1 MEIVYLIL
9 VGIVAYLIGSIPWAL
24 VIGKVFY
31 GIDVREHGSKNLG
44 GSNAGRVLGKVAGVT
59 VIILDGL
66 KAFIITALCAYFLS
80 DIPLASVIAGL
91 FACIGHCFPLFANF
105 KGGKAV
111 ATTMGYILAIS
122 IFVAHDFVFIFLCP
136 FLIFMVFLAIS
147 KWVSLS
153 SIIMIAS
160 AAVISYIT
168 LEEKMIAYSIIAI
181 WIFVTYRHKDN
192 IIRIIKNT
200 EKKITW
206 IK

>member
-1 MEIVYLIL
+1 MDSVYLIL
-9 VGIVAYLIGSIPWAL
+9 VSIVAYLLGSVPWAL

-44 GSNAGRVLGKVAGVT
+44 GSNAGRVLGKAAGLS

-66 KAFIITALCAYFLS
+66 KAFIITSLCAYYLPT
-80 DIPLASVIAGL
+80 IPLASVFAGL
-91 FACIGHCFPLFANF
+91 FACIGHCFPIFANF

-122 IFVAHDFVFIFLCP
+122 IFVAHDFIFIFLCP
-136 FLIFMVFLAIS
+136 FLIFMLVLALF
-147 KWVSLS
+147 KWVSLA
-153 SIIMIAS
+153 SIITIGS
-160 AAVISYIT
+160 AAIISFVI
-168 LEEKMIAYSIIAI
+168 LEEKTIAYSLFAI
-181 WIFVTYRHKDN
+181 WLFVTYRHKAN
-192 IIRIIKNT
+192 IVRIIKGQ